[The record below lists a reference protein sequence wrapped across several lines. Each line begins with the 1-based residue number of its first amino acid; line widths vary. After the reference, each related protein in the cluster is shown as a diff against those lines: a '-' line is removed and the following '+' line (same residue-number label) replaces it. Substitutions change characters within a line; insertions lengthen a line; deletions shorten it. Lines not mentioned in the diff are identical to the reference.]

1 MSNPSNRST
10 TPQVQ
15 DLEGSGGT
23 GLKAERIQFAP
34 PAETRLKAERIQI
47 QLRDLPGWNLQRG
60 GTRIARTFEVPDAR
74 EAARFLQYVV
84 DLGLNGF
91 PLPDVN
97 LTRGAVTFSLPT
109 VDDGWLETQ
118 VFELAQALEVKK

>member
-1 MSNPSNRST
+1 MSNPINRST

-15 DLEGSGGT
+15 GLEGPGT
-23 GLKAERIQFAP
+23 GLKAERIQSAP

-47 QLRDLPGWNLQRG
+47 QLRDLPGWSLQRG

-84 DLGLNGF
+84 DLGVNGF
-91 PLPDVN
+91 PLPDVS

-109 VDDGWLETQ
+109 VDDGWLETR
-118 VFELAQALEVKK
+118 VFELAQALEGTK